1 MRWKRLVNHPTYP
14 PQKYPNPMNH
24 PDRFNA
30 IMAMVDAWADHHAG
44 WDCRD
49 EAEAEVAFILGDD
62 RFAGVNDEW
71 IAESAINAWMEAE

>member
-1 MRWKRLVNHPTYP
+1 MDLEYLKLMSNNT
-14 PQKYPNPMNH
+14 N
-24 PDRFNA
+24 RFEQ

-62 RFAGVNDEW
+62 RFAGVDDEW
-71 IAESAINAWMEAE
+71 IAESAINAWMAAE